1 MLQMVSTQSFRVLT
15 GSKKMIELTERQKVI
30 LSLVVHEYVRTASP
44 VGSRNL
50 VNNYHLD
57 YSSATV
63 RNEMAA
69 LTEAQYLSQPH
80 TSAGRVPT
88 EKGYR
93 FFVSGL
99 TKMRELP
106 EETRRMI
113 EHQFSQAQQGMDG
126 WIKLAASILADQANA
141 ISVVSAPLPNRTR
154 VKYISLISIT
164 NKQILMILV
173 LAGGQMQ
180 QRFLFVNEAMTQD
193 QLNGI
198 ADTLNNLFGGR
209 NSEEIRGLSSR
220 LPEMG
225 SAADEIVRTLLNTLY
240 DTDALQTGEVYTDG
254 INNVLAEPEFS
265 DSEEARR
272 TLRFLE
278 EKPLLQNFLS
288 RTTREQ
294 KVGGVQVFFGGDGL
308 LKDIANCSLV
318 VARYGMQDVATGTI
332 GVLGPM
338 RMAYSRNIPT
348 VRFLAGIL
356 SDLVCDSSR

>member
-1 MLQMVSTQSFRVLT
+1 MV
-15 GSKKMIELTERQKVI
+15 ELTERQKVI

-44 VGSRNL
+44 VGSKNL
-50 VNNYHLD
+50 VKQYHLE

-69 LTEAQYLSQPH
+69 LTEAQYLSQPY

-88 EKGYR
+88 EQGYR

-99 TKMRELP
+99 IQMRELP
-106 EETRRMI
+106 NETRRMI

-141 ISVVSAPLPNRTR
+141 ISMVSAPLPNRTK

-180 QRFLFVNEAMTQD
+180 QRFLFVNEVMTQSR
-193 QLNGI
+193 LNEI
-198 ADTLNNLFGGR
+198 ADKLNNLFEGLD
-209 NSEEIRGLSSR
+209 SEEIRALSKK
-220 LPEMG
+220 LPETG
-225 SAADEIVRTLLNTLY
+225 DTVDEIVRTLLNTLY
-240 DTDALQTGEVYTDG
+240 DTDARQTGEVYTEG
-254 INNVLAEPEFS
+254 INKVLAEPEFS

-278 EKPLLQNFLS
+278 EKPLLQDFLS

-318 VARYGMQDVATGTI
+318 VARYGMQGVATGTI

-338 RMAYSRNIPT
+338 RMAYSKNIPT

-356 SDLVCDSSR
+356 SDLVTDSSQ

>member
-1 MLQMVSTQSFRVLT
+1 MV
-15 GSKKMIELTERQKVI
+15 ELTERQKVI
-30 LSLVVHEYVRTASP
+30 LSLVVHEYVRTANP
-44 VGSRNL
+44 VGSKNL
-50 VNNYHLD
+50 VKQYHLE

-69 LTEAQYLSQPH
+69 LTEAQYLSQPY

-88 EKGYR
+88 EMGYR

-99 TKMRELP
+99 IQMRELP

-173 LAGGQMQ
+173 LEGGQMQ
-180 QRFLFVNEAMTQD
+180 QRFMFVNEAMTQEK
-193 QLNGI
+193 LNEI
-198 ADTLNNLFGGR
+198 AEVLNRMFEGR
-209 NSEEIRGLSSR
+209 NSEEIRILSR
-220 LPEMG
+220 NLPEMG
-225 SAADEIVRTLLNTLY
+225 NVAEEIVRTLLNTLY

-254 INNVLAEPEFS
+254 INNVLSEPEFS

-272 TLRFLE
+272 ALHFLE
-278 EKPLLQNFLS
+278 EKSVLQSFLS
-288 RTTREQ
+288 KTTREQ
-294 KVGGVQVFFGGDGL
+294 KVGGIQVFFGGDGL
-308 LKDIANCSLV
+308 LKDLANCSMV
-318 VARYGMQDVATGTI
+318 VARYGMQGVATGTI

-338 RMAYSRNIPT
+338 RMAYSKNIPT

-356 SDLVCDSSR
+356 SDLVADSAL

>member
-1 MLQMVSTQSFRVLT
+1 MV
-15 GSKKMIELTERQKVI
+15 ELTERQKVI

-44 VGSRNL
+44 VGSKNL
-50 VNNYHLD
+50 VKQYHLE

-69 LTEAQYLSQPH
+69 LTESQYLSQPY

-88 EKGYR
+88 EMGYR

-99 TKMRELP
+99 IQMRELP

-154 VKYISLISIT
+154 LKYISLISIT

-173 LAGGQMQ
+173 LEGGQMQ
-180 QRFLFVNEAMTQD
+180 QRFMFVNEAMTQEK
-193 QLNGI
+193 LNEI
-198 ADTLNNLFGGR
+198 AEVLNRMFEGR
-209 NSEEIRGLSSR
+209 NSEEIRTLSR
-220 LPEMG
+220 DLPEMG
-225 SAADEIVRTLLNTLY
+225 SVAEEIVRTLLNTLY

-254 INNVLAEPEFS
+254 INKVLSEPEFS

-272 TLRFLE
+272 ALHFLE
-278 EKPLLQNFLS
+278 EKSFLQSFLS
-288 RTTREQ
+288 KTTREQ
-294 KVGGVQVFFGGDGL
+294 KVGGIQVFFGGDGL
-308 LKDIANCSLV
+308 LKDLANCSMV
-318 VARYGMQDVATGTI
+318 VARYGMQGVATGTI

-338 RMAYSRNIPT
+338 RMAYSKNIPT

-356 SDLVCDSSR
+356 SDLVADSAL

>member
-1 MLQMVSTQSFRVLT
+1 MV
-15 GSKKMIELTERQKVI
+15 ELTERQKVI

-44 VGSRNL
+44 VGSKNL
-50 VNNYHLD
+50 VKQYHLE

-69 LTEAQYLSQPH
+69 LTEAQYLSQPY

-88 EKGYR
+88 EQGYR

-99 TKMRELP
+99 IQMRELP
-106 EETRRMI
+106 NETRRMI

-141 ISVVSAPLPNRTR
+141 ISMVSAPLPNRTK

-180 QRFLFVNEAMTQD
+180 QRFMFVNEVMTQTK
-193 QLNGI
+193 LNEI
-198 ADTLNNLFGGR
+198 AETLNNLFESLD
-209 NSEEIRGLSSR
+209 SEEIRALSKK
-220 LPEMG
+220 LPDMG
-225 SAADEIVRTLLNTLY
+225 DTADEIVRTLLNTLY
-240 DTDALQTGEVYTDG
+240 DTDARQTGEVYTEG
-254 INNVLAEPEFS
+254 INKVLAEPEFS

-294 KVGGVQVFFGGDGL
+294 KVGGVQVFFGGEGL

-318 VARYGMQDVATGTI
+318 VARYGMQGIATGTI

-338 RMAYSRNIPT
+338 RMAYSKNIPT

-356 SDLVCDSSR
+356 SDLVADSGL

>member
-1 MLQMVSTQSFRVLT
+1 MS
-15 GSKKMIELTERQKVI
+15 ELTERQKVI
-30 LSLVVHEYVRTASP
+30 LSLVVHEYVRTATP
-44 VGSRNL
+44 VGSKNL
-50 VNNYHLD
+50 VKHYHLD

-63 RNEMAA
+63 RNELAA
-69 LTEAQYLSQPH
+69 LTEAQYLSQPY

-99 TKMRELP
+99 IQMRELP
-106 EETRRMI
+106 EETRHMI

-180 QRFLFVNEAMTQD
+180 QRFMFVNETMKQE
-193 QLNGI
+193 QLNEI
-198 ADTLNNLFGGR
+198 AETLNRLFEGR
-209 NSEEIRGLSSR
+209 NSEEIRIAAKN
-220 LPEMG
+220 LPSMG
-225 SAADEIVRTLLNTLY
+225 NVADEIVRTLLNTLY

-254 INNVLAEPEFS
+254 INKVLAEPEFS

-272 TLRFLE
+272 TLRFLD
-278 EKPLLQNFLS
+278 EKQLLQNFLS

-318 VARYGMQDVATGTI
+318 VARYGMQGVATGTI

-338 RMAYSRNIPT
+338 RMAYSKNIPT

-356 SDLVCDSSR
+356 SDLVSDSSQ

>member
-1 MLQMVSTQSFRVLT
+1 MS
-15 GSKKMIELTERQKVI
+15 ELTERQKVI
-30 LSLVVHEYVRTASP
+30 LSLVVHEYVRTANP
-44 VGSRNL
+44 VGSKNL
-50 VNNYHLD
+50 VKHYHLD
-57 YSSATV
+57 YSPATV
-63 RNEMAA
+63 RNELAA
-69 LTEAQYLSQPH
+69 LTEAQFLSQPH

-99 TKMRELP
+99 IQMRELP

-154 VKYISLISIT
+154 MKYVSLISIT

-180 QRFLFVNEAMTQD
+180 QRFLFVNEVTTQT
-193 QLNGI
+193 QLNDI
-198 ADTLNNLFGGR
+198 ADTLNRLFEGR
-209 NSEEIRGLSSR
+209 NSEEIRILCR
-220 LPEMG
+220 HLPEMG
-225 SAADEIVRTLLNTLY
+225 STADEIVRTLLSTLY
-240 DTDALQTGEVYTDG
+240 DTDARQTGEVYTEG
-254 INNVLAEPEFS
+254 INKVLAEPEFS

-278 EKPLLQNFLS
+278 EKPLLQDFLS

-318 VARYGMQDVATGTI
+318 VARYGMQGVATGTI

-338 RMAYSRNIPT
+338 RMAYSKNIPT

-356 SDLVCDSSR
+356 SDLVTDSSQ

>member
-1 MLQMVSTQSFRVLT
+1 MS
-15 GSKKMIELTERQKVI
+15 ELTERQKII
-30 LSLVVHEYVRTASP
+30 LSLVIHEYTRTANP
-44 VGSRNL
+44 VGSKNL
-50 VNNYHLD
+50 VRQYHLD
-57 YSSATV
+57 YSPATV
-63 RNEMAA
+63 RNELAA
-69 LTEAQYLSQPH
+69 LTEAQFLSQPY

-93 FFVSGL
+93 YFVSGL
-99 TKMRELP
+99 IQMRELP
-106 EETRRMI
+106 EETRRRI

-126 WIKLAASILADQANA
+126 WIKLAASILADQAHA

-164 NKQILMILV
+164 SKQILMILV

-180 QRFLFVNEAMTQD
+180 QRFLFVNEVMTQEK
-193 QLNGI
+193 LNDI
-198 ADTLNNLFGGR
+198 ADMLNRFFEGR
-209 NSEEIRGLSSR
+209 NSEEIRLISR
-220 LPEMG
+220 DLPEMG
-225 SAADEIVRTLLNTLY
+225 SVAEEIVRTLLNTLY

-254 INNVLAEPEFS
+254 LKMVLAEPEFS
-265 DSEEARR
+265 DSEEARK
-272 TLRFLE
+272 TLHFLE
-278 EKPLLQNFLS
+278 EKSLLQNFLS

-318 VARYGMQDVATGTI
+318 VARYGMQGVATGTI

-338 RMAYSRNIPT
+338 RMAYSKNIPT

-356 SDLVCDSSR
+356 SDLVADSTDCSVVGAQ

>member
-1 MLQMVSTQSFRVLT
+1 
-15 GSKKMIELTERQKVI
+15 MIELSERQKVI
-30 LSLVVHEYVRTASP
+30 LSLVVHEYVRTANP
-44 VGSRNL
+44 VGSKNL
-50 VNNYHLD
+50 VRQYHLE

-99 TKMRELP
+99 IQMRELP

-180 QRFLFVNEAMTQD
+180 QRFLFVNEVTTQT
-193 QLNGI
+193 QLNEI
-198 ADTLNNLFGGR
+198 ADTLNRLFEGR
-209 NSEEIRGLSSR
+209 NSEEIRILCR
-220 LPEMG
+220 HLPEMG
-225 SAADEIVRTLLNTLY
+225 STADEILRTLLSTLY
-240 DTDALQTGEVYTDG
+240 DTDARQTGEVYTEG
-254 INNVLAEPEFS
+254 INKVLAEPEFS

-272 TLRFLE
+272 TLRFLD
-278 EKPLLQNFLS
+278 EKPLLQDFLS

-318 VARYGMQDVATGTI
+318 VARYGMQGVATGTI

-338 RMAYSRNIPT
+338 RMAYSKNIPT

-356 SDLVCDSSR
+356 SDLVTDSSQ

>member
-1 MLQMVSTQSFRVLT
+1 MS
-15 GSKKMIELTERQKVI
+15 ELTERQKII
-30 LSLVVHEYVRTASP
+30 LSLVIHEYTRTANP
-44 VGSRNL
+44 VGSKNL
-50 VNNYHLD
+50 VNQYHLD
-57 YSSATV
+57 YSPATV
-63 RNEMAA
+63 RNELAA
-69 LTEAQYLSQPH
+69 LTEAQFLTQPY

-93 FFVSGL
+93 YFVSGL
-99 TKMRELP
+99 IQMRELP
-106 EETRRMI
+106 EETRRRI

-126 WIKLAASILADQANA
+126 WIKLAASILAEQAHA

-164 NKQILMILV
+164 SKQILMILV

-180 QRFLFVNEAMTQD
+180 QRFLFVNEVMTQEK
-193 QLNGI
+193 LNEI
-198 ADTLNNLFGGR
+198 AEMLNRLFEGR
-209 NSEEIRGLSSR
+209 NSEEIRLISR
-220 LPEMG
+220 DLPEMG
-225 SAADEIVRTLLNTLY
+225 KVAEEIVRTLLNTLY

-254 INNVLAEPEFS
+254 LNKVLAEPEFS

-272 TLRFLE
+272 TLHFLE
-278 EKPLLQNFLS
+278 EKSLLQNFLS

-318 VARYGMQDVATGTI
+318 IARYGMQGVATGTI

-338 RMAYSRNIPT
+338 RMAYSKNIPT

-356 SDLVCDSSR
+356 SDLVADSTDCSVVGAQWSME

>member
-1 MLQMVSTQSFRVLT
+1 MT
-15 GSKKMIELTERQKVI
+15 ELTERQKGL
-30 LSLVVHEYVRTASP
+30 LSLVIHEYIRTATP
-44 VGSRNL
+44 VGSKSL
-50 VNNYHLD
+50 VNQYHLD
-57 YSSATV
+57 YSPATV
-63 RNEMAA
+63 RNELAA
-69 LTEAQYLSQPH
+69 LTEAQLLMQPH

-93 FFVSGL
+93 FFVSSL
-99 TKMRELP
+99 IQMRELP

-154 VKYISLISIT
+154 VKYISLLSVT

-173 LAGGQMQ
+173 LAGGQIQ
-180 QRFLFVNEAMTQD
+180 QRFMFINETKTQNDLNELAAMLNRLFE
-193 QLNGI
+193 GK
-198 ADTLNNLFGGR
+198 
-209 NSEEIRGLSSR
+209 NSEEIRTISKQLQVTD
-220 LPEMG
+220 ET
-225 SAADEIVRTLLNTLY
+225 ADEVIRTLLSTLY

-254 INNVLAEPEFS
+254 INNVLAEPEFA

-272 TLRFLE
+272 TLRILN
-278 EKPLLQNFLS
+278 EKPLLQSFLS

-294 KVGGVQVFFGGDGL
+294 KIGGVQVFFGGHGL
-308 LKDIANCSLV
+308 LKDMANCSLV
-318 VARYGMQDVATGTI
+318 IARYGMQGVVTGTV

-338 RMAYSRNIPT
+338 RMAYSKNIPT

-356 SDLVCDSSR
+356 SDLVADTTAEIC

>member
-1 MLQMVSTQSFRVLT
+1 MV
-15 GSKKMIELTERQKVI
+15 ELTERQKVI

-44 VGSRNL
+44 VGSKNL
-50 VNNYHLD
+50 VKQYHLE

-69 LTEAQYLSQPH
+69 LTEAQYLSQPY

-88 EKGYR
+88 EQGYR

-99 TKMRELP
+99 IQMRELP
-106 EETRRMI
+106 NETRRMI

-141 ISVVSAPLPNRTR
+141 ISMVSAPLPNRTK

-180 QRFLFVNEAMTQD
+180 QRFLFVNEVMTQSR
-193 QLNGI
+193 LNEI
-198 ADTLNNLFGGR
+198 ADKLNNLFEGLD
-209 NSEEIRGLSSR
+209 SEEIRALSKK
-220 LPEMG
+220 LPETG
-225 SAADEIVRTLLNTLY
+225 DTVDEIVRTLLNTLY
-240 DTDALQTGEVYTDG
+240 DTDARQTGEVYTEG
-254 INNVLAEPEFS
+254 INKVLAEPEFS

-294 KVGGVQVFFGGDGL
+294 KVGGVQVFFGGEGL

-318 VARYGMQDVATGTI
+318 VARYGMQGIATGTI

-338 RMAYSRNIPT
+338 RMAYSKNIPT

-356 SDLVCDSSR
+356 SDLVVDSGL

>member
-1 MLQMVSTQSFRVLT
+1 MS
-15 GSKKMIELTERQKVI
+15 ELTERQKVI
-30 LSLVVHEYVRTASP
+30 LSLVVHEYVRTANP
-44 VGSRNL
+44 VGSKNL
-50 VNNYHLD
+50 VKQFHLD
-57 YSSATV
+57 YSPATV
-63 RNEMAA
+63 RNELAS
-69 LTEAQYLSQPH
+69 LTEAKYLSQPY

-99 TKMRELP
+99 IQMRELP

-126 WIKLAASILADQANA
+126 WIKLAASILADQSNA

-180 QRFLFVNEAMTQD
+180 QRFMFVNESMTQEK
-193 QLNGI
+193 LNEI
-198 ADTLNNLFGGR
+198 AETLNSLFENR
-209 NSEEIRGLSSR
+209 NSEEIRTAAKN
-220 LPEMG
+220 LPSMG
-225 SAADEIVRTLLNTLY
+225 SVADEIVRTLLNTLY
-240 DTDALQTGEVYTDG
+240 DTDSLQTGEVYTDG
-254 INNVLAEPEFS
+254 INKVLAEPEFS

-272 TLRFLE
+272 TLRFLD
-278 EKPLLQNFLS
+278 EKPLLQNVLS

-308 LKDIANCSLV
+308 LKDFANCSLV
-318 VARYGMQDVATGTI
+318 VARYGMQGVATGTI

-338 RMAYSRNIPT
+338 RMAYSKNIPT

-356 SDLVCDSSR
+356 SDLVADSGL